1 MKLIVAP
8 PGAGKTR
15 TLVEQINQEI
25 TDGVSPYRI
34 LATTFSREG
43 ARELSERLGGDVTVR
58 TVHSA
63 ALWVLRIASR
73 ARGERP
79 PQVLPADKAAL
90 LLERAMREVD
100 AKFIELPQAQAEIAY
115 VRERGGAITAL
126 HPTVARIAERYFQLL
141 REENLI
147 DFTGILEAARRE
159 LADAELQAFL
169 RGMHLFVDEAQDLN
183 PLTEWPV
190 LDGFRAVAEAFLMMA
205 SPSQQIYG
213 FKGADWEKLVARL
226 PEETETCALS
236 HNYRSTPEIIEA
248 SRKLAGPDSRHM
260 LAVRAS
266 LQAPVMVVE
275 CLDAGMEVD
284 YIGRAING
292 WRTAGIPAEEIAI
305 LTRSHNLQYAI
316 QQMLRERDIPY
327 SLVGERPDF
336 FQRAE
341 IRGFGGYLE
350 LALDP
355 DNGAALEQVINFPPV
370 GIGVR
375 MRYRLRGDGL
385 LTWKHLEEALEQR
398 DGFPQPARAR
408 MARLLAF
415 REASAA
421 SFANGGPLPQKLE
434 RLLALTEIPDYLL
447 GEGDSQGLHAVQ
459 ELIASA
465 VEFPTAEQFGAYLAT
480 EVRRPLAPLGI
491 QLSTLHAAK
500 GREWRAVILP
510 HFQDGILP
518 LRKMSER
525 EEQNL
530 AFVGLTRARDFLTIT
545 LSRPARPSPFLAG
558 MAVEVRQ
565 WP

>member
-15 TLVEQINQEI
+15 TLVEQIHQEL
-25 TDGVSPYRI
+25 TDGLSPYRI

-43 ARELSERLGGDVTVR
+43 ARELSERLGGDVPVR
-58 TVHSA
+58 TVHSL
-63 ALWVLRIASR
+63 ALWVVRIAHQ
-73 ARGERP
+73 ARGARP
-79 PQVLPADKAAL
+79 PQVLPADKSLL
-90 LLERAMREVD
+90 LLERAMREVN
-100 AKFIELPQAQAEIAY
+100 AKFIELPQAQAEIAF
-115 VRERGGAITAL
+115 VRERGGTMIAL
-126 HPTVARIAERYFQLL
+126 HPTVARIAERYLQLL
-141 REENLI
+141 REENQI

-159 LADAELQAFL
+159 LVDPELQAFL

-213 FKGADWEKLVARL
+213 FKGADWEKLAAQF
-226 PEETETCALS
+226 PKDTETCALS
-236 HNYRSTPEIIEA
+236 NNYRSTPEIIEA

-266 LQAPVMVVE
+266 LQAPVVVVE

-284 YIGRAING
+284 YIGRTVTG
-292 WRTAGIPAEEIAI
+292 WRSAGIPVEEIAI
-305 LTRSHNLQYAI
+305 LTRSHSLQYAI

-341 IRGFGGYLE
+341 IQGFWGYLE

-355 DNGAALEQVINFPPV
+355 DNGAALEQMINFPPV

-375 MRYRLRGDGL
+375 MRYRLRGDGV
-385 LTWKHLEEALEQR
+385 LTWKHLQEALEQPN
-398 DGFPQPARAR
+398 GFPPQARQR

-415 REASAA
+415 REESSSA
-421 SFANGGPLPQKLE
+421 FANGGPLPQTLE
-434 RLLALTEIPDYLL
+434 RLLTLTEIPDYLL
-447 GEGDSQGLHAVQ
+447 GEGDSQGLQAVHD
-459 ELIASA
+459 LIASA
-465 VEFPTAEQFGAYLAT
+465 IEFPNAEQFGAYLAA

-518 LRKMSER
+518 LRKMDPR